1 MKIKKVLF
9 IVHNLKFGGVQKI
22 TVELARNHVLL
33 GNEVHILCLEKGKA
47 IDVDFDCQVHT
58 LNLVGFL
65 FRRPLFAI
73 YYAFYKMLLRYIF
86 PESEFF
92 FSKPI
97 FKPQILDVL
106 TELESEKKFDAIFI
120 RGSRAI
126 KRTWWLNR
134 KEAVCSIHLPYRLP
148 IQTKG
153 IVGRYNHWLTS
164 CLFKDKT
171 IFTVSEYI
179 ATALKESLSLQNVFP
194 KDLRVIHNPCDI
206 ERVKYLS
213 EQKIELFEGFY
224 ILGVGRL
231 TKQKRFDV
239 LIRAYHKANI
249 KNIKLVILGEGN
261 QKAELEKL
269 IEELQLTDDVIMP
282 GFVENPYPWY
292 KNAKLFVLSSDV
304 EGFGN
309 VIVESLACG
318 TPVVSTDC
326 GPIHEILKGRLGA
339 GLTPKG
345 EYIPLANK
353 INDYLVEPVLP
364 TLDDIEWLSFKS
376 IISQQMA
383 VIDDQKMILNNL

>member
-22 TVELARNHVLL
+22 TVELARNHALL

-58 LNLVGFL
+58 LNLVDFL
-65 FRRPLFAI
+65 LRRPLFAI
-73 YYAFYKMLLRYIF
+73 YYALYKTLLRHIF
-86 PESEFF
+86 SESEFF

-106 TELESEKKFDAIFI
+106 NKLESKNKFDAVFL
-120 RGSRAI
+120 RGSRVI
-126 KRTWWLNR
+126 KRTWWLSR
-134 KEAVCSIHLPYRLP
+134 KEAVFSIHLPYHLP
-148 IQTKG
+148 TQTKG

-171 IFTVSEYI
+171 IFAVSEYI
-179 ATALKESLSLQNVFP
+179 ATALRDSLSFQNVFP
-194 KDLRVIHNPCDI
+194 KSISTVHNPCDI
-206 ERVKYLS
+206 ERVKHLS
-213 EQKIELFEGFY
+213 EQKIELLEDSY
-224 ILGVGRL
+224 ILGVGRF

-239 LIRAYHKANI
+239 LIRAYHKADI
-249 KNIKLVILGEGN
+249 KKYKLVILGEGN
-261 QKAELEKL
+261 QKPELEKL
-269 IEELQLTDDVIMP
+269 IEELQLTNDVIMP
-282 GFVENPYPWY
+282 GFVTNPYPWY

-309 VIVESLACG
+309 VIAEALACG

-326 GPIHEILKGRLGA
+326 GPTHEILKGRLGA

-353 INDYLVEPVLP
+353 IKDYLAEPIKP
-364 TLDDIEWLSFKS
+364 TLNDIEWLSFKN

-383 VIDDQKMILNNL
+383 IIDN